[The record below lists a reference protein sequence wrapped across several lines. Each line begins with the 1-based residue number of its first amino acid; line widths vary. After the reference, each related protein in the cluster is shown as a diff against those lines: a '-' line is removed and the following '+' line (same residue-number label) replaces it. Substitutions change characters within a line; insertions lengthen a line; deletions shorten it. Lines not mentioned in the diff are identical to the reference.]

1 MSFYTSLSGL
11 RGAQTDLSVLA
22 NNIANVGSIGFKRSR
37 AQFGDITPA
46 SSTTAGQG
54 ARLKGIE
61 QQFTQGGFETS
72 SRELDLAIS
81 GAGFFVT
88 RDAVANGTTFFSRNG
103 SLSIDG
109 QRYLRDSNGGY
120 IQVLPVDNEG
130 NVTATGLDAANNLQ
144 LPLTR
149 GTPRATTLV
158 DLTAN
163 LPTTAD
169 KPSTRAVYNPANPYA
184 FDRLDPNSYNYSQQ
198 MTVYDS
204 EGNAQSGTLY
214 FVRTGSTSASPADPA
229 NTWQVHLFVGN
240 EEASAGGTA
249 TTPPTPLTL
258 SFNAAGTLTGPTTA
272 TPFSSVSPSG
282 ASAPISLSLDFGSA
296 TAQAPGAFNVSSI
309 NQDGVASAKL
319 SDISIG
325 EDGLITASFSDGS
338 IQALGKLLIATF
350 SNPDGLRERG
360 DGRWSVTGDSG
371 PATVG
376 EAGSDAFGRI
386 QAGALE
392 RSNVDLTEELVALIA
407 AQRNFQAN
415 AKAIET
421 ANSMAQSVINLRS

>member
-72 SRELDLAIS
+72 ARELDLAIS

-103 SLSIDG
+103 SLSVDG

-120 IQVLPVDNEG
+120 IQVLPVDVEG
-130 NVTATGLDAANNLQ
+130 NVTASGLEAARNIQ
-144 LPLTR
+144 LPLTS
-149 GTPRATTLV
+149 GTPRATSLV
-158 DLTAN
+158 ELTVN
-163 LPTTAD
+163 LPSNAD
-169 KPSTRAVYNPANPYA
+169 KPADRAVYSPSNPYG

-198 MTVYDS
+198 ITVYDAA
-204 EGNAQSGTLY
+204 GNAQSGTLY
-214 FVRTGSTSASPADPA
+214 FVRTGSVAAGDA
-229 NTWQVHLFVGN
+229 ENTWDVRLFVGN
-240 EEASAGGTA
+240 EEASAGGTP
-249 TTPPTPLTL
+249 TVPPSPLQLT
-258 SFNAAGTLTGPTTA
+258 FDAAGALTDPTSSVG
-272 TPFSSVSPSG
+272 FSSVFPSG
-282 ASAPISLSLDFGSA
+282 ASAPIALTLDFGDV
-296 TAQAPGAFNVSSI
+296 TAQAPGAFNVAAIS
-309 NQDGVASAKL
+309 QDGIASAKL

-325 EDGLITASFSDGS
+325 EDGLITAAFSDGT

-371 PATVG
+371 PAIVG

-386 QAGALE
+386 QSGALE
-392 RSNVDLTEELVALIA
+392 RANVDITEELVALIA

-421 ANSMAQSVINLRS
+421 ANSMAQSIINLRS

>member
-37 AQFGDITPA
+37 AQFGDIAPA
-46 SSTTAGQG
+46 SNTTAGQG

-81 GAGFFVT
+81 GPGFFVT

-109 QRYLRDSNGGY
+109 QRYLRDSNGGF
-120 IQVLPVDNEG
+120 IQVLPVDTEG
-130 NVTATGLDAANNLQ
+130 NVTAVGLEAARNIQ
-144 LPLTR
+144 LPLTS
-149 GTPRATTLV
+149 GTPRPTALIELTT
-158 DLTAN
+158 N
-163 LPTTAD
+163 LPSNAD
-169 KPSTRAVYNPANPYA
+169 KPAARAVYNPGNPYD

-198 MTVYDS
+198 ITVYDT
-204 EGNAQSGTLY
+204 EGNAQAGTLY
-214 FVRTGSTSASPADPA
+214 FVRTGSTSATPPDAA
-229 NTWQVHLFVGN
+229 NTWNVHLFVGN

-249 TTPPTPLTL
+249 TTPPTPLELT
-258 SFNAAGTLTGPTTA
+258 FDGTGALTSPTTS
-272 TPFSSVSPSG
+272 TTFSSIFPSG
-282 ASAPISLSLDFGSA
+282 ASAPLNLTLDFGAA
-296 TAQAPGAFNVSSI
+296 TAQVPGAFNVAALT
-309 NQDGVASAKL
+309 QDGVPSAKL
-319 SDISIG
+319 SDVSIG
-325 EDGLITASFSDGS
+325 EDGLITAAFSDGS
-338 IQALGKLLIATF
+338 IQALGKLLIANF

-371 PATVG
+371 PAIVG

-386 QAGALE
+386 QSGALE
-392 RSNVDLTEELVALIA
+392 RANVDLTEELVALIA

-421 ANSMAQSVINLRS
+421 ANSMAQSIINLRS